1 MPTKHKRGPTSR
13 IKEWEKADNL
23 IRIIG
28 WRRQGLTVKQVAQN
42 MGVALRTLYKWR
54 SESVQIM
61 HALKRGKEDANF
73 IVENALYKKA
83 TDGNV
88 TAMIFWLKNNYP
100 EKYSDSQKTR
110 TDEELSQEQVKRA
123 KIETKIAEAKLEML
137 TNADETQMTAL
148 DDLFS
153 KIAADVTEKGDDN
166 DGSK

>member
-13 IKEWEKADNL
+13 IKEWEKSDNL
-23 IRIIG
+23 IRIVG
-28 WRRQGLTVKQVAQN
+28 WRRQGLTVKEVAQN

-73 IVENALYKKA
+73 IVENVLYKKA

-100 EKYSDSQKTR
+100 EKYSDSQKTK
-110 TDEELSQEQVKRA
+110 TDEELSQAQVERA
-123 KIETKIAEAKLEML
+123 KIETKIAQAKLDMISDADDAQML
-137 TNADETQMTAL
+137 AI
-148 DDLFS
+148 DDLFK
-153 KIAADVTEKGDDN
+153 KIADDVGSDE
-166 DGSK
+166 DGTK